1 MSSLRKT
8 SEMANTKKSAI
19 NQVVTRD
26 YTIHLHK
33 RLHGVS
39 FKKRAPRAIK
49 EIVAF
54 AQKHMQTKDV
64 RVDPQLNKEVWK
76 RGIKSVPHRLRL
88 RLSRKR
94 SDEDDKALY
103 TYVQAV
109 EVANPKMETT
119 VVEE

>member
-1 MSSLRKT
+1 MV
-8 SEMANTKKSAI
+8 NTKKSAI

-26 YTIHLHK
+26 YTIHMHK
-33 RLHGVS
+33 RLYGVS

-54 AQKHMQTKDV
+54 AQKHMQTKEV
-64 RVDPQLNKEVWK
+64 RVDPSLNKEVWK
-76 RGIKSVPHRLRL
+76 QGIKSVPRRLRL

-103 TYVQAV
+103 TLVQAV
-109 EVANPKMETT
+109 DVANPKMETA